1 MNVQNWRF
9 QHFNINFPYLILV
22 NGTGVPD
29 ANCMKTGGGSKL
41 TVSDRTSRFECPVA
55 TGWC

>member
-1 MNVQNWRF
+1 MRRIADF
-9 QHFNINFPYLILV
+9 SILILISPIPILV
-22 NGTGVPD
+22 TGTGVLD

-55 TGWC
+55 TGWR